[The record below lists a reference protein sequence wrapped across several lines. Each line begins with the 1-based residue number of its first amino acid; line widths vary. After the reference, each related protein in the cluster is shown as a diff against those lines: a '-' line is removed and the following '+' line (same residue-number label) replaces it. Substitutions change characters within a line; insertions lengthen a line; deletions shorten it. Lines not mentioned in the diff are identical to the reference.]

1 MDAATSVMD
10 GEKSGI
16 VAGSFATAGEKSGI
30 AAGVCG
36 IDDTTH
42 GTGGASGA
50 INAPVWCVA

>member
-1 MDAATSVMD
+1 MDAVTSAMD

-30 AAGVCG
+30 ATGVSG
-36 IDDTTH
+36 ADDTTH
-42 GTGGASGA
+42 GTSDASGA